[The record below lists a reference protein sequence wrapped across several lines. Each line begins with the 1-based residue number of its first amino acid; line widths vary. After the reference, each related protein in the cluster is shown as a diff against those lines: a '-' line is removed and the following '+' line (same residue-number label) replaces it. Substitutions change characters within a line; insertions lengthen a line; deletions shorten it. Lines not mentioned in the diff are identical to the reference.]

1 MSLLKTICKEL
12 QLQIIHREDS
22 VWQFPTTSTNHL
34 SFPHTPIDRTTENFT
49 HVLDDRILNN
59 IHILRVRQEENVA
72 SKNQKVK
79 ELQSCTESC
88 LSDPVLLH
96 LAVVM
101 PIRIHHRLCILHREQ
116 RKVTNDVKQCH
127 VIAEGIK
134 QGIATTNNMYME
146 KTLFDSF
153 PLRAPTT
160 SPSLTHQSIERQKIS
175 PMSSTT
181 EFLTTSTSYE
191 CGERK
196 MWHPKTEKSK
206 SCRVAQNHACPIQ
219 SFFISQ

>member
-1 MSLLKTICKEL
+1 MLVRSSPSSSRSSHANKNPSSSLHPPSWAEESYEWCKAVPC
-12 QLQIIHREDS
+12 HRWRHQARHCNNKQYVHGEDS

-59 IHILRVRQEENVA
+59 IHILRVRREENVA
-72 SKNQKVK
+72 SKNRKIK

-101 PIRIHHRLCILHREQ
+101 PIRIHHRLCILHGEQ

-134 QGIATTNNMYME
+134 QGIATT
-146 KTLFDSF
+146 KQL
-153 PLRAPTT
+153 
-160 SPSLTHQSIERQKIS
+160 IEINKI
-175 PMSSTT
+175 
-181 EFLTTSTSYE
+181 L
-191 CGERK
+191 
-196 MWHPKTEKSK
+196 
-206 SCRVAQNHACPIQ
+206 
-219 SFFISQ
+219 